1 MRFLFI
7 LSEFPFPQHRNGI
20 ALINYQIL
28 IHAPKDVEIDLL
40 VTADPEPE
48 SVEALRAVAPQ
59 VRQVTM
65 LGEARGRHFRIGNL
79 LSGALLG
86 FNAFHHAGLKRCL
99 RSICGT
105 YDAVYASPLIGC
117 FDLRSAAPI
126 FLNAVDSFSKLNL
139 SFYRS
144 TGTLRDKLKWKLY
157 ERYEHRVLKTVRT
170 TSFVSQVDQA
180 HVAAHSPKLHTTCIP
195 NGVDTDFFSPGTET
209 RDAAGI
215 LFTGNFAYEPNAEAA
230 RYFAS
235 TILPLI
241 RAQQPD
247 AVFFVVGKNP
257 PASLHG
263 MEGVVITGFVEDIR
277 RHYRQRTVFA
287 CPLLTG
293 AGMKNKVLEAM
304 ACGIPI
310 VSTSLGV
317 DGIAGLRPGETHI
330 LADVPAAFAQAVLTL
345 LNNPAQRKGL
355 TRQARQLAVAHFGWK
370 TTAKRYHK
378 ELMNLANR
386 EASASSTTGTP

>member
-7 LSEFPFPQHRNGI
+7 LSELPFPQHRNGL

-40 VTADPEPE
+40 VTADPEPQL
-48 SVEALRAVAPQ
+48 VEDLRAAAPQ
-59 VRQVTM
+59 VGRVTM
-65 LGEARGRHFRIGNL
+65 LGEARGRRFRIGNL
-79 LSGALLG
+79 ISGAVLG
-86 FNAFHHAGLKRCL
+86 FNAFRHVELKRWL
-99 RSICGT
+99 QSSYGT

-117 FDLRSAAPI
+117 YDLRLAAPLL
-126 FLNAVDSFSKLNL
+126 LNAVDSFSKLNL

-144 TGTLRDKLKWKLY
+144 TGKLRDKLKWKAY
-157 ERYEHRVLKTVRT
+157 ERYENRVLKSALT
-170 TSFVSQVDQA
+170 TSFVSHVDQA
-180 HVAAHSPKLHTTCIP
+180 HVAAHSPELHTTCIP
-195 NGVDTDFFSPGTET
+195 NGVDTEFFSPGTEA

-215 LFTGNFAYEPNAEAA
+215 LFTGNFAYEPNAQAA

-241 RAQQPD
+241 RAERPD

-257 PASLHG
+257 PADLHG
-263 MEGVVITGFVEDIR
+263 MDGVVITGFIEDIR
-277 RHYRQRTVFA
+277 KHYRQRTIFA

-317 DGIAGLRPGETHI
+317 DGIVGLRPGETHI
-330 LADVPAAFAQAVLTL
+330 LADAPIAFAQAVLML
-345 LNNPAQRKGL
+345 LSNPSNRAAL
-355 TRQARQLAVAHFGWK
+355 TGKARQLAVDHFGWQ
-370 TTAKRYHK
+370 TTAKRYHE
-378 ELMNLANR
+378 ELMNVASR
-386 EASASSTTGTP
+386 RASAKPTTSTT